1 MAFTAAY
8 LTIRGVFIRRARGQ
22 HKTDRGDALDRG
34 LIALVNL
41 GQTGPA
47 RSATA
52 PAVDGEIRIELLR
65 AGTTVNPIL
74 ELG

>member
-34 LIALVNL
+34 LIALVGIGQIGLPLVFVWTSAL
-41 GQTGPA
+41 GLANRQ
-47 RSATA
+47 
-52 PAVDGEIRIELLR
+52 
-65 AGTTVNPIL
+65 
-74 ELG
+74 